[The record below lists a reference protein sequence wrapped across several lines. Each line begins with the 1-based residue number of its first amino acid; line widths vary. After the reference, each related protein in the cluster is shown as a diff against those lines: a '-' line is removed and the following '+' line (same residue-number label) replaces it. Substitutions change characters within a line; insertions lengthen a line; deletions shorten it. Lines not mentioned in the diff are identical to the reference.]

1 MGVASMKGNQLFERL
16 RLWIVDPSQYPPT
29 YYLRAVPVRRVHLY
43 TLIQT
48 ISLSVLWIIKTSALA
63 LLFPL
68 FIAILVPI
76 RMILNRF
83 FDHTHLALL
92 DAEEEPEEEEYLES
106 L

>member
-1 MGVASMKGNQLFERL
+1 MPLKAIPQLFERL
-16 RLWIVDPSQYPPT
+16 RLWIVDPSKYPPT

-43 TLIQT
+43 TLVQSV
-48 ISLSVLWIIKTSALA
+48 SLALLWIIKTSAIA

-76 RMILNRF
+76 RMSLNKF

-92 DAEEEPEEEEYLES
+92 DAEEEPDEEEFQES
-106 L
+106 M